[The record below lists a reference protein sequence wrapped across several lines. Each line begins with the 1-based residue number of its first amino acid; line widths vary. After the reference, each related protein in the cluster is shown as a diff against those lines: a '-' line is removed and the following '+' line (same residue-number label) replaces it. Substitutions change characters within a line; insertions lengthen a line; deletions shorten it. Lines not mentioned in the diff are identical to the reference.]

1 MEPPKNDKNKAM
13 HFPITSELEEII
25 LEGQLES
32 RLPDDYYTVLH
43 SQQIHRKLVLDDLAV
58 RQNKRFWLTLGS
70 MGPISLFLLGVWP
83 AWGYHPWP
91 IIGCIV
97 ASLIVAG
104 MATGVEE
111 AEETS
116 FPYAEFEDLIKK
128 TLEGLN
134 SEGAVLIRA
143 RNAGFIKQVWI
154 DNMRYAR
161 KIQNDIASTTSYIN
175 HCAQQ
180 AADKRSKG
188 ESDAF
193 AQGNLARSQA
203 ELQTL
208 NTEWLRIS
216 NYTFPNISKC
226 NSLFKIDRN
235 GKMKWDNSLGS

>member
-1 MEPPKNDKNKAM
+1 MQ
-13 HFPITSELEEII
+13 FPVTSELDKII

-32 RLPDDYYTVLH
+32 RLPDDYYTILQ
-43 SQQIHRKLVLDDLAV
+43 SQQKHRKLVLDDLAV

-116 FPYAEFEDLIKK
+116 FPYAEFEDLVKK

-143 RNAGFIKQVWI
+143 KNAGFIKQVWI
-154 DNMRYAR
+154 DNMHYSR
-161 KIQNDIASTTSYIN
+161 KVRNDIENITSGITGISFW
-175 HCAQQ
+175 ARE
-180 AADKRSKG
+180 AADRRSKG
-188 ESDAF
+188 ESDAT
-193 AQGNLARSQA
+193 AQGMVAGLQA

-216 NYTFPNISKC
+216 NYTVPNISKC

-235 GKMKWDNSLGS
+235 GKMKWDNSVGS